1 MKLPTPAANL
11 FFRNAVIV
19 GVGLLGGS
27 IARDLLH
34 HNLSETVVGFG
45 RSQEN
50 LLYAQKNGIISH
62 IGHDLVSALAI
73 ADLVVLAMP
82 VGSFAG
88 FLDKYAGLI
97 RSQTLVMDVGSTKT
111 SIAKLGDK
119 YFSAGNFV
127 PCHPMAGS
135 EKSGA
140 GASQLNL
147 FEGKT
152 CLLTPGAKTKAKFTT
167 LAHKFWKALGARTQV
182 LKPVEHD
189 RLLASTSHLPQVV
202 ASVLMSAVAKSVP
215 PRKLASL
222 VGNGFRDTTR
232 IAASDAVLWTDIVL
246 DNRDNLRKAIKGLQ
260 TELVAF
266 SKSLGKA
273 DAKALQNYFKKAS
286 DLKKKI

>member
-1 MKLPTPAANL
+1 MPVTHP
-11 FFRNAVIV
+11 FFRHAVIV

-27 IARDLLH
+27 IARELLH

-62 IGHDLVSALAI
+62 IGHDLLSALAI

-88 FLDKYAGLI
+88 FLQKYSGLI
-97 RSQTLVMDVGSTKT
+97 RSQTLVIDVGSTKKL
-111 SIAKLGDK
+111 IAKLSDK
-119 YFSAGNFV
+119 YFPEGNFV

-152 CLLTPGAKTKAKFTT
+152 CLLTPGTKTKTKFVT
-167 LAHKFWKALGARTQV
+167 LAHKFWKALGAKTQM
-182 LKPVEHD
+182 LKPAQHD
-189 RLLASTSHLPQVV
+189 QILAFTSHLPQVM
-202 ASVLMSAVAKSVP
+202 ASVLMSAVAKNVP
-215 PRKLASL
+215 HRKLANL

-232 IAASDAVLWTDIVL
+232 LAASDAAMWTDIVL
-246 DNRDNLRKAIKGLQ
+246 DNRENLRKATKRLQ
-260 TELVAF
+260 DELAIF
-266 SKSLGKA
+266 GKALSKA
-273 DAKALQNYFKKAS
+273 DARALQAYFKQAS
-286 DLKKKI
+286 DLKKTL